1 MSVFLL
7 IATGW
12 TITYQSLTDHANYLW
27 VGLVGL
33 SSTTIL
39 GITTY
44 LDNGEGHQFHDFS
57 GWPGFF
63 LMVTW
68 LGMYLYFAFKSTVT
82 WKHVPKKAK
91 NFFIKNMCAGTIY
104 FLVFP
109 ALYFFTSMAHP
120 YLWHWWFVFG
130 TYASQIYAIIFMLK
144 QFATK
149 NSHYKQISKQGP
161 DLGEIGT
168 NF

>member
-1 MSVFLL
+1 MLVIIALILEISNIALDTLHQISHMWWGEGVWVFDMFNNIQGLGAQFLIMSVFLL

-33 SSTTIL
+33 ASTTIL

-63 LMVTW
+63 LMVT
-68 LGMYLYFAFKSTVT
+68 
-82 WKHVPKKAK
+82 
-91 NFFIKNMCAGTIY
+91 
-104 FLVFP
+104 
-109 ALYFFTSMAHP
+109 
-120 YLWHWWFVFG
+120 
-130 TYASQIYAIIFMLK
+130 
-144 QFATK
+144 
-149 NSHYKQISKQGP
+149 
-161 DLGEIGT
+161 
-168 NF
+168 